1 MRRRSNRGR
10 SDTKPKAQSVTQ
22 ARVYDFKYV
31 LKLRDRSMGQGEI
44 SSKSPLRSFTSQMF
58 SETLAMVS
66 KPVRARRMCDRRK
79 SARVKDGRKTCDRK
93 KKCVKE
99 TKRNRT
105 NKLGHKITRLRHNK
119 GKNRGKTTL
128 STPLV
133 PVYPKGHSRRGDPKA
148 N

>member
-1 MRRRSNRGR
+1 
-10 SDTKPKAQSVTQ
+10 
-22 ARVYDFKYV
+22 
-31 LKLRDRSMGQGEI
+31 
-44 SSKSPLRSFTSQMF
+44 
-58 SETLAMVS
+58 MVS

-79 SARVKDGRKTCDRK
+79 SARVKTEERRVIE

-105 NKLGHKITRLRHNK
+105 NKLGHKIRHK
-119 GKNRGKTTL
+119 GKNRGETTL

-133 PVYPKGHSRRGDPKA
+133 PVYPKGHSRQGDPKA

>member
-31 LKLRDRSMGQGEI
+31 LKLRDRSMGQKEI

-79 SARVKDGRKTCDRK
+79 SVRVKDGRKRRVIDNEACERDKRK
-93 KKCVKE
+93 QDKQ
-99 TKRNRT
+99 TGT
-105 NKLGHKITRLRHNK
+105 QD
-119 GKNRGKTTL
+119 
-128 STPLV
+128 
-133 PVYPKGHSRRGDPKA
+133 HSSQTQQGQK
-148 N
+148 

>member
-79 SARVKDGRKTCDRK
+79 SARVKTEERRVIE

-119 GKNRGKTTL
+119 GKNRGETTL

-133 PVYPKGHSRRGDPKA
+133 PVYPKGHSRQGDPKA